1 LGEAEGDLHFFLG
14 AKNAK
19 IFYRIRHHD
28 WQCAASL
35 QRGSRSGSSKKFAN
49 ILHYLSIPDS
59 FVRRVDR
66 TGTEPS
72 ALPVK
77 ETEENSQCDS

>member
-1 LGEAEGDLHFFLG
+1 
-14 AKNAK
+14 
-19 IFYRIRHHD
+19 
-28 WQCAASL
+28 L
-35 QRGSRSGSSKKFAN
+35 Q
-49 ILHYLSIPDS
+49 YLSIPDS

-77 ETEENSQCDS
+77 ETEENLPCDS